1 MQAEK
6 QIANVPSVTRQNSQF
21 ILGVVLIAILLFAY
35 YFYTW
40 RNAYNFRAAIDTCT
54 QPFCDFA
61 TFYYPMGDAIFQTK
75 LPIEGFAYSP
85 FIAILLAVFPPLG
98 FDASLLL
105 WGILQVVFVILY
117 LFTFRQLVSA
127 RFPIQILFVAL
138 ALSSF
143 PILHNFK
150 WGQVGIFTTVS
161 ILGTFVFLERDQRAL
176 AAMLLAFAASFK
188 FFPLIFIAPFIFRRD
203 FHFLLYAVI
212 ACGIFL
218 IAVPCLL
225 LGIDDTLSFYS
236 ALLDSYRHFDWVA
249 ANYNSQHFPH
259 VLLRLMEATGFDA
272 HAALPLLRWTS
283 YGIATINMG
292 LIFII
297 QRAYLPHANLWS
309 FHLLFLSI
317 PFFLT
322 TSWPVDLVYLPFAQ
336 ALLAWKIL
344 GGDKTLSWKHPLP
357 ARKIASLL
365 LLASII
371 ISNIVFFNLIGDK
384 THYGSVGFIFWA
396 DLLLLVVSYM
406 ELLPPALRQIRVS
419 SNGNILTGL
428 GDGAHIN
435 KTMEMGVGALHVIL
449 DIFRKRNQHA

>member
-6 QIANVPSVTRQNSQF
+6 QIANVPSVTRQNLQF

-35 YFYTW
+35 YYYTW
-40 RNAYNFRAAIDTCT
+40 RNAYNFRAAMDVCA

-61 TFYYPMGDAIFQTK
+61 TFYYPMGEAIFQTK
-75 LPIEGFAYSP
+75 LPIEGFVYSP

-98 FDASLLL
+98 LDVSLLL
-105 WGILQVVFVILY
+105 WGTLQVIFVILF
-117 LFTFRQLVSA
+117 LFAFRQLVPA
-127 RFPIQILFVAL
+127 KLPIQLLFVAL

-143 PILHNFK
+143 SLLHNFK
-150 WGQVGIFTTVS
+150 WGQVGIFTTVF
-161 ILGTFVFLERDQRAL
+161 ILGTFIFLERDQRAL

-188 FFPLIFIAPFIFRRD
+188 FFPLIFIVPFIFRRD

-212 ACGIFL
+212 ACVIFL

-225 LGIDDTLSFYS
+225 LGIGDTLNFYS
-236 ALLDSYRHFDWVA
+236 ALLDSYRHFDWVT

-259 VLLRLMEATGFDA
+259 VILRLMEATGFDA
-272 HAALPLLRWTS
+272 HATLPLLRWTS
-283 YGIATINMG
+283 YGIVTINMG

-297 QRAYLPHANLWS
+297 QRAHLPHANLWS

-336 ALLAWKIL
+336 ALLVWKIL
-344 GGDKTLSWKHPLP
+344 EGDKTLSWRHPLP

-365 LLASII
+365 LLTSIV
-371 ISNIVFFNLIGDK
+371 ISNIVFFNLIGDNFG
-384 THYGSVGFIFWA
+384 YGFYGFIFWA
-396 DLLLLVVSYM
+396 NLLLLVASYV
-406 ELLPPALRQIRVS
+406 ELLPAALRQIRITP
-419 SNGNILTGL
+419 G
-428 GDGAHIN
+428 
-435 KTMEMGVGALHVIL
+435 
-449 DIFRKRNQHA
+449 RNLLPGFTISTETIELK